1 MGVRRLR
8 AVVAG
13 EVQMVGFRAFAH
25 RQATRLGLDGYVRNL
40 PTGQVEVVA
49 EGDEQTLRALVDLLR
64 EGPRAARVM
73 GVDLSWQEPV
83 GEPRG
88 FRIGW

>member
-1 MGVRRLR
+1 
-8 AVVAG
+8 
-13 EVQMVGFRAFAH
+13 MVGFRAFVH
-25 RQATRLGLDGYVRNL
+25 REATRLGLNGHVRNL
-40 PTGQVEVVA
+40 PAGDVEVVA
-49 EGDEQTLRALVDLLR
+49 EGDEQLLRALVDLLR

-73 GVDLSWQEPV
+73 GVDLSWEEPG

>member
-1 MGVRRLR
+1 MAVRRLH
-8 AVVAG
+8 AVVSG
-13 EVQMVGFRAFAH
+13 EVQMVGFRAFVH
-25 RQATRLGLDGYVRNL
+25 RQATRLGLDGRVRNL
-40 PTGQVEVVA
+40 PNGDVEVVA

-73 GVDLSWQEPV
+73 GVDLSWEEPA